1 MMSSEVQAI
10 SRWTGISLCE
20 CIAYSSTISC
30 WVCCRLF
37 MIVESGHEKLSVISP
52 KDKCMV
58 SLKDGILWNKPS
70 NFHFT
75 VLKEEH
81 HIGGGSRGGNVVRMH
96 VFGISVFKD
105 PHETNKSRQFKA
117 FGMLQQPVFEDA
129 DQLHQLTNASGGTM
143 VSADGITWSEDTIWP
158 LNIRWDTHH
167 SLFWD
172 EARQTF
178 AVITRG
184 PSPNRRTLALVRSE
198 PGKFS
203 GFGFA
208 EVVATPQRP
217 DDQMHSAQVFPYY
230 GIYLSILTTYDANC
244 TELAPGQS
252 RVRRCQDHA
261 RCELAWSADLRTWK
275 RFTTD
280 DRQPLEVPLTFG
292 KLPMEKRD
300 SYEFIPLEKKTY
312 HSNGCFAASPVQ
324 LLGQQLRVYFMGVDA
339 PHFQNRRTA
348 FSVAKLR
355 PDGFAGVRP
364 RAGHYISRL
373 VTKPLHISGNTL
385 VITADLATKGFIR
398 VQLLDSQTS
407 VPLQRQSPEQ
417 VLCADKNP
425 CTFTSQVALS
435 WRTLA
440 AWEGKSLRLAFELK
454 NATLYT
460 FAFERRDIEH
470 EEHLAW
476 QFATSGW
483 QVARSMLLFIAVT
496 CLPTWYLWKRCRRQL
511 NRSRQQ
517 DIHGSI
523 PVGKPAE

>member
-252 RVRRCQDHA
+252 RVM
-261 RCELAWSADLRTWK
+261 
-275 RFTTD
+275 
-280 DRQPLEVPLTFG
+280 P
-292 KLPMEKRD
+292 
-300 SYEFIPLEKKTY
+300 
-312 HSNGCFAASPVQ
+312 
-324 LLGQQLRVYFMGVDA
+324 
-339 PHFQNRRTA
+339 
-348 FSVAKLR
+348 
-355 PDGFAGVRP
+355 
-364 RAGHYISRL
+364 
-373 VTKPLHISGNTL
+373 
-385 VITADLATKGFIR
+385 
-398 VQLLDSQTS
+398 
-407 VPLQRQSPEQ
+407 
-417 VLCADKNP
+417 
-425 CTFTSQVALS
+425 
-435 WRTLA
+435 
-440 AWEGKSLRLAFELK
+440 
-454 NATLYT
+454 
-460 FAFERRDIEH
+460 
-470 EEHLAW
+470 
-476 QFATSGW
+476 
-483 QVARSMLLFIAVT
+483 
-496 CLPTWYLWKRCRRQL
+496 
-511 NRSRQQ
+511 
-517 DIHGSI
+517 
-523 PVGKPAE
+523 